1 MAFQPRLVSGR
12 WGRTRGTGLVMPTP
26 PILLT
31 IRETAAEL
39 RVSVATIERMLKR
52 GDLPRVKI
60 GYATRILRR
69 DVEAYIESHCIDI
82 RGIATPDIDTLNEG
96 AA

>member
-1 MAFQPRLVSGR
+1 MALQSRLANSR
-12 WGRTRGTGLVMPTP
+12 WGRTGGTGLVMPTHQ
-26 PILLT
+26 ILLT

-69 DVEAYIESHCIDI
+69 DIDAYIESH
-82 RGIATPDIDTLNEG
+82 REG

>member
-1 MAFQPRLVSGR
+1 MGWHLKFTNSR
-12 WGRTRGTGLVMPTP
+12 WGRTRGTGLAMSVSLN
-26 PILLT
+26 LLT

-39 RVSVATIERMLKR
+39 RVSVATIERVRKR
-52 GDLPRVKI
+52 GDLPRVKV

-69 DVEAYIESHCIDI
+69 DIENYIEAHRD
-82 RGIATPDIDTLNEG
+82 G

>member
-1 MAFQPRLVSGR
+1 
-12 WGRTRGTGLVMPTP
+12 MPTLQ
-26 PILLT
+26 ILLT
-31 IRETAAEL
+31 IRETAAQL

-60 GYATRILRR
+60 GYATRVLRR
-69 DVEAYIESHCIDI
+69 YVEAYINAHRIEAH
-82 RGIATPDIDTLNEG
+82 REG

>member
-1 MAFQPRLVSGR
+1 
-12 WGRTRGTGLVMPTP
+12 MPTP

-69 DVEAYIESHCIDI
+69 DVEAYIESH
-82 RGIATPDIDTLNEG
+82 
-96 AA
+96 

>member
-1 MAFQPRLVSGR
+1 
-12 WGRTRGTGLVMPTP
+12 MPTP

-69 DVEAYIESHCIDI
+69 DVEAYIESHRIETA
-82 RGIATPDIDTLNEG
+82 REG

>member
-1 MAFQPRLVSGR
+1 
-12 WGRTRGTGLVMPTP
+12 
-26 PILLT
+26 
-31 IRETAAEL
+31 
-39 RVSVATIERMLKR
+39 MLKR

-69 DVEAYIESHCIDI
+69 DVEAYIESHY
-82 RGIATPDIDTLNEG
+82 IDTLNEG

>member
-1 MAFQPRLVSGR
+1 MALQSRFANSR
-12 WGRTRGTGLVMPTP
+12 WGRTGGTGLVMPTHQ
-26 PILLT
+26 ILLT

-52 GDLPRVKI
+52 GDLARVKI

-69 DVEAYIESHCIDI
+69 DIDAYIESH
-82 RGIATPDIDTLNEG
+82 REG

>member
-1 MAFQPRLVSGR
+1 MSVS
-12 WGRTRGTGLVMPTP
+12 LN
-26 PILLT
+26 LLT

-39 RVSVATIERMLKR
+39 RVSVATIERVRKR
-52 GDLPRVKI
+52 GDLPRVKV

-69 DVEAYIESHCIDI
+69 DIENYIEAHRD
-82 RGIATPDIDTLNEG
+82 G

>member
-1 MAFQPRLVSGR
+1 MALQSRLANCR
-12 WGRTRGTGLVMPTP
+12 WGRTGGTGLVMPTHQ
-26 PILLT
+26 ILLT

-69 DVEAYIESHCIDI
+69 DIDAYIESH
-82 RGIATPDIDTLNEG
+82 REG

>member
-1 MAFQPRLVSGR
+1 MSSSLN
-12 WGRTRGTGLVMPTP
+12 
-26 PILLT
+26 LLT

-52 GDLPRVKI
+52 REIPRVKV

-69 DVEAYIESHCIDI
+69 DIDAYIES
-82 RGIATPDIDTLNEG
+82 RREG

>member
-1 MAFQPRLVSGR
+1 
-12 WGRTRGTGLVMPTP
+12 
-26 PILLT
+26 
-31 IRETAAEL
+31 
-39 RVSVATIERMLKR
+39 MLKR